1 MGRWI
6 VDDFGEL
13 HRSGSS
19 SFADK
24 LGSGLAGLDIESYA
38 IENIG
43 CIGLAVVRGRVQ
55 IRYRPAV
62 VTERAIAGLYYWLAD
77 RPDGPVSIAW
87 FDRVWGI
94 ERTRSQA
101 AAMSFISYSLDSA
114 KRRDRW
120 GGQRLLSREA
130 GDARRRWAAAA
141 PVFGALLRSQGNDE
155 ERRWLLNRTFGGRWT
170 MSEFDRA
177 SNDVRILDIGPGY
190 PPLDPVWT
198 ANPKGQSFAEFPDAQ
213 YGQWISHQH
222 RRVAE
227 TGRPCI
233 DDVDAIVFWPRF
245 GDVRT
250 RYWRMI
256 LPIDTRGGLCRLLS
270 VTGNGSGI
278 DLRPKHVE
286 RAGEIVDQ
294 LVGAHPN

>member
-13 HRSGSS
+13 HHSGSI
-19 SFADK
+19 SFMEK
-24 LGSGLAGLDIESYA
+24 LGSGLSGIDVETYA

-43 CIGLAVVRGRVQ
+43 CIGLAMLRDRVQ

-77 RPDGPVSIAW
+77 RPDGPISIAW
-87 FDRVWGI
+87 FDRVWTI
-94 ERTRSQA
+94 EQTQSHA
-101 AAMSFISYSLDSA
+101 AAMSFISYSLDTA

-130 GDARRRWAAAA
+130 RDARRRWTAAT
-141 PVFGALLRSQGNDE
+141 PVFGALLRSQGDEE
-155 ERRWLLNRTFGGRWT
+155 ERRWLLNRTFSGRWT
-170 MSEFDRA
+170 MSEYERA
-177 SNDVRILDIGPGY
+177 TQVVRILDIGPGY

-198 ANPKGQSFAEFPDAQ
+198 ANPKGHSFDEFPDAH
-213 YGQWISHQH
+213 YGQWIAREHQ
-222 RRVAE
+222 RVAE
-227 TGRPCI
+227 TGQPCI

-250 RYWRMI
+250 RYWRLI
-256 LPIDTRGGLCRLLS
+256 LPVASDGDLCRLLS

-286 RAGEIVDQ
+286 RAGEIGDQ
-294 LVGAHPN
+294 LVCAHPN